1 MELRGEFQGAKIPE
15 SNPEDHLVLLFLEA
29 EDQFR
34 LEFGWKFS
42 GTKLTDP
49 TPGGC

>member
-29 EDQFR
+29 EDQLR
-34 LEFGWKFS
+34 MELGWKFS
-42 GTKLTDP
+42 GTKLSDQTK
-49 TPGGC
+49 GCR